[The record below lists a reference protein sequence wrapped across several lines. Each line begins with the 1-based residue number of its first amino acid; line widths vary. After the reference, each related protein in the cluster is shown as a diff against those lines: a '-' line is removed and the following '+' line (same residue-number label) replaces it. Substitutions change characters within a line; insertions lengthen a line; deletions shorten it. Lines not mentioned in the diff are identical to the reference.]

1 VHVLFSIYSEVQF
14 HGGKPQSQLYE
25 EVLEQIVHADRLGYD
40 CYTLIEHYF
49 FPQFSIQ
56 ANPWLMFGKASE
68 RTRDIHF
75 RTLGHPLPFIN
86 PALLAS
92 QIAQFELMAPGRY
105 EFGVVRGHGWL
116 PPKAGVAVEDTR
128 DMYEE
133 GLQILM
139 AALENERFSFDG
151 EHYQVEDSHIVPR
164 PPEGR
169 KFRIFLGGTSDR
181 TYELAGER
189 GWAVAVPPLLPL
201 AALQQQLD
209 LYRETCAAHGNEP
222 DIVWIHAVY
231 LDEDRETAKREA
243 EEWTRG
249 FLVGNASPLLA
260 GNELAPPDR
269 LQAAGFG
276 FYASGIMEKLSAMP
290 YDEMIDGDVVW
301 VGTPEDIVERIE
313 AVRDACPGLTEV
325 AITVNAGGAEHW
337 KAIKAQELFA
347 AEVMPRFRSGSEQGS
362 ARLGTVTSS

>member
-1 VHVLFSIYSEVQF
+1 MQVLFSIYSELQF
-14 HGGKPQSQLYE
+14 HGEKPELQLYE
-25 EVLEQIVHADRLGYD
+25 EVLEQIAHADRLGFD
-40 CYTLIEHYF
+40 CYTIIEHYF

-68 RTRDIHF
+68 RTKNIHF

-92 QIAQFELMAPGRY
+92 QIAQFELMVPGRY

-116 PPKAGVAVEDTR
+116 PPKAGVAVEQTR
-128 DMYEE
+128 DLYEE
-133 GLQILM
+133 GLQVLM

-151 EHYQVEDSHIVPR
+151 EHYQVEDSHIAPR
-164 PPEGR
+164 PPADR

-201 AALQQQLD
+201 AALQDQLD
-209 LYRETCAAHGNEP
+209 LYRETCAQHGNEP

-231 LDEDRETAKREA
+231 IDEDRETAKREA
-243 EEWTRG
+243 EQWMRG

-260 GNELAPPDR
+260 GNELAPVER
-269 LQAAGFG
+269 LEAAGYG

-290 YDEMIDGDVVW
+290 YEEMIDGDVVW

-313 AVRDACPGLTEV
+313 AVRDACPGLTEIS
-325 AITVNAGGAEHW
+325 ITVNAGGAEHW
-337 KAIKAQELFA
+337 KAVKAQELFA
-347 AEVMPRFRSGSEQGS
+347 TEVMPRFRSSGDQSTAQ
-362 ARLGTVTSS
+362 LGAVASS

>member
-1 VHVLFSIYSEVQF
+1 MLFSIYSELQY
-14 HGGKPQSQLYE
+14 HGGKPERQLYE

-40 CYTLIEHYF
+40 CYTIIEHYF
-49 FPQFSIQ
+49 FPQFSIE

-68 RTRDIHF
+68 RTRDINF
-75 RTLGHPLPFIN
+75 RTLGHPVPYIN
-86 PALLAS
+86 STLLAS
-92 QIAQFELMAPGRY
+92 QIAQFELMVPGRY

-116 PPKAGVAVEDTR
+116 GPKAGVAVEDTS

-133 GLQILM
+133 GLQVLM
-139 AALENERFSFDG
+139 AALENERFSFSG
-151 EHYQVEDSHIVPR
+151 EHYEVEDSHIVPR

-243 EEWTRG
+243 EEWMRG

-260 GNELAPPDR
+260 GGELAAPER
-269 LQAAGFG
+269 MEAAGFG
-276 FYASGIMEKLSAMP
+276 FYISGIMEKLSEMP

-325 AITVNAGGAEHW
+325 SITVNPGNFAHW
-337 KAIKAQELFA
+337 QAIKAQELFA
-347 AEVMPRFRSGSEQGS
+347 DLVIPHFKSGDREG
-362 ARLGTVTSS
+362 AAVA